1 MISNILIK
9 GEWREID
16 IDRRLDLQSEEG
28 SSPILTYT
36 NYVPVM
42 LMP

>member
-16 IDRRLDLQSEEG
+16 IDRRLDLQSEG